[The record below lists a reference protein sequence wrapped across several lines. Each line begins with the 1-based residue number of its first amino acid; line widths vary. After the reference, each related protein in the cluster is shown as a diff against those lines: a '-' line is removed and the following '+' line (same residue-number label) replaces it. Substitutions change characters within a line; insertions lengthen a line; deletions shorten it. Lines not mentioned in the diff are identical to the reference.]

1 MKTGLPRRLTVMHS
15 PILSLEMST
24 SSDAIASTSAAGF
37 IWARN
42 LIRQRRQAEAE
53 MNLAPPTAAVRSSC
67 RLRKRGG
74 SGTRLRAQT
83 PRCVWRAATA
93 GASWARRTDHRI
105 VERAVRRVGVAHAR
119 LMRGEALAVDKL
131 ARVDRGDVA
140 AARRCAAR
148 HLRLLRRRRD
158 AQTAQRAKRRRAE
171 ARSCLS
177 QRLSEHCGRPDAK
190 EILSG
195 QSPLPDTRRPSREL
209 GLRLRLRLRKRG
221 CGRERAAAQERGR
234 APLLLRSPHL
244 SQRSKV
250 IAITF
255 SGKPSPASPFAVS
268 CLNIAGL
275 CKKN

>member
-1 MKTGLPRRLTVMHS
+1 MRRALPGPLLEEIDEPVC
-15 PILSLEMST
+15 SLLE
-24 SSDAIASTSAAGF
+24 IKAAET
-37 IWARN
+37 
-42 LIRQRRQAEAE
+42 LDHVD
-53 MNLAPPTAAVRSSC
+53 LAPPVQKELFALLIWFNT
-67 RLRKRGG
+67 
-74 SGTRLRAQT
+74 Q
-83 PRCVWRAATA
+83 
-93 GASWARRTDHRI
+93 
-105 VERAVRRVGVAHAR
+105 R
-119 LMRGEALAVDKL
+119 LMTMEMVLDKL